1 MKSFFSFLCFLFSLN
16 ISAQTIDL
24 SWQGYVNT
32 GADSVRASFY
42 LADSGLDLTTAFNDR
57 NYPYWYTENQM
68 LAVNNGVIGTILKNI
83 PFDTLVAYFRN
94 DIFLYVTIN
103 GQPFDKVKIQYVPY
117 SAFSLHALSANRAEI
132 ALRAGTSAYSDTSDY
147 AHTSRHSDSSTHAQ
161 YSENSTNAENATRSQ
176 IAELA
181 IVADS
186 ISDNTV
192 TSEKIVD
199 GAIQRGDLS
208 DELVNESALASNSV
222 TSAKIVDN
230 SVAYSDMNI
239 LGEADNMSVLGY
251 RNGNLEWIS
260 TNKVLTDVVEK
271 TTVIPT
277 EINAN
282 TRWVILQVALDFNLV
297 GVSASEGKIITI
309 VNASTANTVYLSAPY
324 WNIYGGTVGVSPR
337 TSKTL
342 LYINDEWIILQ

>member
-1 MKSFFSFLCFLFSLN
+1 MKNFFSFLCFLFSLN
-16 ISAQTIDL
+16 LSAQNIDL

-42 LADSGLDLTTAFNDR
+42 LADGGLDLTTAFNDR

-68 LAVNNGVIGTILKNI
+68 LGVNNGVIGTILKNV

-103 GQPFDKVKIQYVPY
+103 GQPFDKVKIHYVPY
-117 SAFSLHALSANRAEI
+117 SAFSLHALRAEQ
-132 ALRAGTSAYSDTSDY
+132 AAFSLRSGSSAYSDTSKY
-147 AHTSRHSDSSTHAQ
+147 AYNAGHADSANYSQ
-161 YSENSTNAENATRSQ
+161 YSENSTNAIQSTRAQ

-192 TSEKIVD
+192 TSEKILD
-199 GAIQRGDLS
+199 STIQRNDLS
-208 DELVNESALASNSV
+208 DEIIDESALASNSV
-222 TSAKIVDN
+222 TSAKIADN
-230 SVAYSDMNI
+230 SIGYIDMNI
-239 LGEADNMSVLGY
+239 LGKADNTSILGY

-260 TNKVLTDVVEK
+260 TNNVSNDVVEK
-271 TTVIPT
+271 TTIIPT
-277 EINAN
+277 AINTN
-282 TRWVILQVALDFNLV
+282 TRWVILQIALDFNLV
-297 GVSASEGKIITI
+297 GVPAAEGKIITI
-309 VNASTANTVYLSAPY
+309 VNASTANTVFLSAPN

-342 LYINDEWIILQ
+342 LYINGEWIILQ